1 MKEVLLYALGVLV
14 VVVVLAASIGLHEIG
29 HMVPAKKFGV
39 RVTQWMIGFGPTVW
53 SRRIGET
60 EYGIKALPLGG
71 YIRMIGMFPPAAG
84 DAPGTVRES
93 STGAFQSLADDARR
107 LSAAEVR
114 PGDEDRVFYKLS
126 APKKIV
132 VMLGG
137 PVMNLA
143 IGFVLLGILVVSFGN
158 PNEIVTTRT
167 IDAVSECVVPASRT
181 SSGQTECG
189 ADDPLAPAAEAGIL
203 PGDEVVTFDGAAV
216 TSWDGLRAA
225 IRASAGRSVDVTVLR
240 DGAEMVLTVTPLL
253 NEVAVTADG
262 EVVTGA
268 DGELVTEEVGF
279 LGVVPVVRPAP
290 ATVSDVPGVVGD
302 AVWRTAGIVVN
313 LPQRMGDVAQAAF
326 GDAERDPEGPIGVVG
341 VGRLAGEIS
350 SLPQFTYSDRTS
362 AMLGLLGGLN
372 IALFVFNL
380 IPLMPLDGGHVA
392 GALWEGARRQAARL
406 RGRADP
412 GPIDVARL
420 MPLTY
425 GIAVLLIGMSA
436 LLLYADIV
444 RPISL
449 RG

>member
-1 MKEVLLYALGVLV
+1 MTEVLAYAAGVLLFV
-14 VVVVLAASIGLHEIG
+14 VVIAASIGLHEIG
-29 HMVPAKKFGV
+29 HMVPAKRFGV

-60 EYGIKALPLGG
+60 EYGVKALPLGG
-71 YIRMIGMFPPAAG
+71 YIRMIGMFPPAPG

-107 LSAAEVR
+107 LSASEVQA
-114 PGDEDRVFYKLS
+114 GDSGRVFYKLS
-126 APKKIV
+126 APKKVV

-137 PVMNLA
+137 PCMNLVIGVLLLGTMIVA
-143 IGFVLLGILVVSFGN
+143 IGL
-158 PNEIVTTRT
+158 PTATTT
-167 IDAVSECVVPASRT
+167 VAEVNECVVPAS
-181 SSGQTECG
+181 SEATECG
-189 ADDPLAPAAEAGIL
+189 AGDPVAPAAEAGVE
-203 PGDEVVTFDGAAV
+203 PGDRIVSFGGVATGE
-216 TSWDGLRAA
+216 WDQVRAA
-225 IRASAGRSVDVTVLR
+225 IRESAGTTTPLVVERNGEQLTLEVTPMLTERPVLDSDDQPVLR
-240 DGAEMVLTVTPLL
+240 DDDTF
-253 NEVAVTADG
+253 
-262 EVVTGA
+262 
-268 DGELVTEEVGF
+268 VTEEVGF
-279 LGVVPVVRPAP
+279 LGVAP
-290 ATVSDVPGVVGD
+290 TAEIQPQPLTAVPGFV
-302 AVWRTAGIVVN
+302 AQQAWRTAGVVVN
-313 LPQRMGDVAQAAF
+313 LPERMIDVAQAAF
-326 GDAERDPEGPIGVVG
+326 GDAERDPNGVIGVVG

-350 SLPQFTYSDRTS
+350 SLPEFTVQDRVAS
-362 AMLGLLGGLN
+362 MLALLGGLN

-392 GALWEGARRQAARL
+392 GALWEGGRRQVARL

-412 GPIDVARL
+412 GPVDIARL

>member
-1 MKEVLLYALGVLV
+1 MTEVLLYVLGVLI

-29 HMVPAKKFGV
+29 HMVPAKRFGV

-60 EYGIKALPLGG
+60 EYGVKALPLGG
-71 YIRMIGMFPPAAG
+71 YIRMIGMFPPAPG

-107 LSAAEVR
+107 LSASEIAA
-114 PGDEDRVFYKLS
+114 GDENRVFYKLS
-126 APKKIV
+126 VPKKVV

-137 PVMNLA
+137 PVMNLV
-143 IGFVLLGILVVSFGN
+143 IGFVLLGILVLSFGN
-158 PNEIVTTRT
+158 PNEAITTRT
-167 IDAVSECVVPASRT
+167 IAAVSECVVPASAE
-181 SSGQTECG
+181 QAECG
-189 ADDPLAPAAEAGIL
+189 ADDPLAPAAEAGIQ
-203 PGDEVVTFDGAAV
+203 PGDEVVSFDGAAV
-216 TSWDGLRAA
+216 TSWDAWRED
-225 IRASAGRSVDVTVLR
+225 IRASAGRAVDVTVLR
-240 DGAEMVLTVTPLL
+240 EGVEVDLTVTPLL
-253 NEVAVTADG
+253 NEVAVVADD
-262 EVVTGA
+262 EVVTGP
-268 DGELVTEEVGF
+268 DGEIVTEEVGF
-279 LGVVPVVRPAP
+279 LGVVPVQRPAP
-290 ATVSDVPGVVGD
+290 ATAADVPVVVGD
-302 AVWRTAGIVVN
+302 AIWRTAGIVVN
-313 LPQRMGDVAQAAF
+313 LPERMVDVASAAF

-350 SLPQFTYSDRTS
+350 SLPEFTTQDRVMS
-362 AMLGLLGGLN
+362 MLGLLGGLN

-392 GALWEGARRQAARL
+392 GALWEGARRQLARL
-406 RGRADP
+406 RGRKDP
-412 GPIDVARL
+412 GPVDIARL